1 MQAANLRICLLG
13 NRRENSFVKWII
25 DRYIAREILPTFFT
39 GLLVAVFVI
48 IATRTLPLMEM
59 IVGRGARVSDMAR
72 LLGYLL
78 PDVLAFALPA
88 AVLMAVVT
96 AFFRFSAG
104 SGIIALKSSGVSL
117 YQMLP
122 SVVLF
127 SAAGFFLS
135 LVVSL
140 VAVPWGNASFKDL
153 VFRIA
158 QSQASL
164 GIQERVFSEPFDN
177 VVFYVNHF
185 SRKDWSM
192 QDVFVVDRR
201 DRETAHTVIAE
212 KAFLVSD
219 PERRTITVHFNDG
232 TIFMVDRS
240 GGSARS
246 IRFDTYDINIE
257 IEDVMATLDS
267 RTKAPKEMNFGELIQ
282 ELRRKSSGSP
292 RYNAVMVK
300 VMEKFSISAAV
311 LIMGI
316 LGVPLGAHLKARGR
330 SAGIGVSLFV
340 FISYYLFLAGAR
352 SVGESGIIPPAV
364 GVWIPVVF
372 LAVCCAVFLRRAASE
387 LPLVPFEIKFA
398 WKRGLRRQ

>member
-1 MQAANLRICLLG
+1 MRL
-13 NRRENSFVKWII
+13 II
-25 DRYIAREILPTFFT
+25 DRYIAREILPTFLT

-48 IATRTLPLMEM
+48 IATRTLSLMEM
-59 IVGRGARVSDMAR
+59 IVGRGARVSDMAW
-72 LLGYLL
+72 LLAYLL
-78 PDVLAFALPA
+78 PDVVAFALPA

-96 AFFRFSAG
+96 AFLRLSAD
-104 SGIIALKSSGVSL
+104 SEIIALKSSGVSL

-122 SVVLF
+122 SVVMF

-140 VAVPWGNASFKDL
+140 VAVPWGNTSFKDL
-153 VFRIA
+153 VFRVA

-164 GIQERVFSEPFDN
+164 GIQDRVFSEPFDN

-185 SRKDWSM
+185 SRRDWSM

-232 TIFMVDRS
+232 TIFMVDRT
-240 GGSARS
+240 GGSARF

-257 IEDVMATLDS
+257 LEDVMATLDS
-267 RTKAPKEMNFGELIQ
+267 RTKAPKEMTFGESIR
-282 ELRRKSSGSP
+282 ELRREPSGSP

-330 SAGIGVSLFV
+330 SAGIGISLFI
-340 FISYYLFLAGAR
+340 FILYYLFLAGAR
-352 SVGESGIIPPAV
+352 SVGEAGVIPPAV

-372 LAVCCAVFLRRAASE
+372 LAACCLVFLSRAAKE
-387 LPLVPFEIKFA
+387 LPLVPFEVKFP
-398 WKRGLRRQ
+398 WKRIFRNQ